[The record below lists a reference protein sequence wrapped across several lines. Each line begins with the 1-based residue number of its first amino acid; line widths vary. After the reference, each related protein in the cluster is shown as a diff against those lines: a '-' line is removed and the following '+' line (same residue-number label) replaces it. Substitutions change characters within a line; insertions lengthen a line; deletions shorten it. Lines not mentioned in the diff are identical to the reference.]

1 MGKVQRKDIRPC
13 PPLVEISGSCVPGEI
28 VEVFENSSWK
38 AAKIV
43 DVLGSGNYSV
53 LVLGGSSDKLEVE
66 KSNVRIPQSWNGDRW
81 VLVNKESEKLNE
93 RKTEI
98 PWERG
103 SVDNQRLQQYAE
115 VRRFKK
121 CGKRDDEPYR
131 ISVRGLKKRLD
142 NKAGAGRKMGAA
154 RKVRKRRSLFPKMGQ
169 NWRPAKLAS
178 VGPRCWQQKLVNVG
192 ATPTSAEQQ
201 AASPE
206 KKTRTFGG

>member
-178 VGPRCWQQKLVNVG
+178 VGPRCWC
-192 ATPTSAEQQ
+192 
-201 AASPE
+201 
-206 KKTRTFGG
+206 